1 MTVDIGLTI
10 QFEGFTP
17 GADVLGATQANFSVD
32 RPGAHAKELSVL
44 LNNPAAAL
52 LAEAL
57 GRDNTPEFRELA
69 ARIAG
74 EAWVRHL
81 ITAGHRPESII
92 FLSRATLDGAPEFVE
107 SIKPL
112 FA

>member
-1 MTVDIGLTI
+1 MTVDTDLTI
-10 QFEGFTP
+10 DFEGFTP

-32 RPGAHAKELSVL
+32 RPGIHAKELSVL
-44 LNNPAAAL
+44 LNNPAAAY

-57 GRDNTPEFRELA
+57 GRENTTAFREEA

-74 EAWVRHL
+74 GAWVRRL
-81 ITAGHRPESII
+81 LDAGHRPESII
-92 FLSRATLDGAPEFVE
+92 FLSRATLAGAPDFVE
-107 SIKPL
+107 SLKPL